1 MRGIALAV
9 MTGPGLMA
17 LVAELVAV
25 EAAAAVVA

>member
-1 MRGIALAV
+1 LNRFAM
-9 MTGPGLMA
+9 GLIA